1 MDDSG
6 HVSEEEMDSV
16 DTGSESE
23 AEEMDADGESGEAS
37 GEAKVFLPGD
47 SVAENEELVCDES
60 AYIMYHQAQTG
71 IAMSLGPFPFQPT
84 VGLSGDMSL
93 QQGSINLEGVGLLH
107 SV

>member
-16 DTGSESE
+16 DTDSESE
-23 AEEMDADGESGEAS
+23 AEEMEAEGESGEAS

-47 SVAENEELVCDES
+47 TVAEGEELVCDES

-71 IAMSLGPFPFQPT
+71 KGRVCL
-84 VGLSGDMSL
+84 
-93 QQGSINLEGVGLLH
+93 
-107 SV
+107 